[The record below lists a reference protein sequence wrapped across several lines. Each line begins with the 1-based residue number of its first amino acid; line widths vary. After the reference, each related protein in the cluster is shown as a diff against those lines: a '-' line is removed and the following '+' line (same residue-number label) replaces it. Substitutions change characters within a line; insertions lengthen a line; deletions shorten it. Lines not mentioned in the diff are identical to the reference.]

1 MELVKLPDTIR
12 MKKIFKNSLILVP
25 FLGVLLGCS
34 TEKNTPITRTYHG
47 INAHYNGYFNANIL
61 IDQAINS
68 YRTNRKE
75 NFYKLLVIDPV
86 PSESEVESIYP
97 AVDTAI
103 VKCKKVIKDHSMP
116 SNDKPSKKK
125 EEHNAWIDENWTT
138 IGIASYYRRDYESA
152 MRSFKFVKKFYS
164 NDPSLFVGELWM
176 AKTNIQTGKLT
187 EAKFNLDNLDKA
199 IQEEEA
205 GTEKPSKS
213 SSKKQGSK
221 KSSSKKAENKAKF
234 PKKIRFDFEK
244 TKADLALK
252 KGEKDEAIKYL
263 ESSLDHAR
271 FKDNTGRVHFILGQL
286 YEEKG
291 DMASAYKHFK
301 IARKANVPYEMAFNA
316 RLKETLTA
324 QNADVESTLNKML
337 RDAKNAPYKDQIYYT
352 LGEIDMQRGDETAAF
367 VDFTNSA
374 FYSSSNP
381 RQKAMAYER
390 MANIKFSKRD
400 YIPAQKYYDSCAA
413 VLPEDYPNAE
423 GIKNK
428 AIKLADLVVAV
439 ETAQYEDSVQR
450 IAQMDPDVKEKF
462 LKNAIKQIK
471 EEEAKRKEREAERL
485 RELAANQNL
494 FAQDLGS
501 ANKWY
506 WNNPKSRAEGYD
518 EFQQL
523 WGQRE
528 NEDHWRR
535 SDKTSIPDFTVD
547 EDDTTSTEELV
558 VAEPED
564 TLTVEHLMTL
574 LPNSPEKMDASI
586 DRLLNARYD
595 AGIIYKEQLNEFKF
609 AVKEFQ
615 TILDKKTDK
624 PINLQAAFQLY
635 QLAGETDID
644 ANTYKN
650 YILNNYPNSDYANY
664 LRDPDYFIK
673 KKERDA
679 LAEQEYV
686 TVLDRYGRGLYYPV
700 LSKANLV
707 IENEKDNRFRA
718 KYMLLKALCIGKT
731 TEDKEEMLPVLNQL
745 VDEYSESQEA
755 VRANELINIIKN
767 GYSINEKVEFGSD
780 FIYEYEDK
788 GAHYALI
795 FLTDEDNVGVAKTR
809 VSDFCREYFKND
821 RLKVTSKLFT
831 NEQSVIMLDQF
842 ETEAAA
848 KAYVRKYKETK
859 RYLLDLQDNE
869 IIIITAKNLKK
880 LFETKDLKQ
889 YNNFFEAYY

>member
-1 MELVKLPDTIR
+1 MPLLAL
-12 MKKIFKNSLILVP
+12 LI
-25 FLGVLLGCS
+25 GCS
-34 TEKNTPITRTYHG
+34 TEKNTPVTRAYHG
-47 INAHYNGYFNANIL
+47 LNAHYNGYFNANIL
-61 IDQAINS
+61 IDQAITN
-68 YRTNRKE
+68 YRANKKE
-75 NFYKLLVIDPV
+75 NFYDLLVIDPV
-86 PSESEVESIYP
+86 PSETEVEGIYA

-152 MRSFKFVKKFYS
+152 MRSFKFVKKFYE
-164 NDPSLFVGELWM
+164 NDPSLYIGELWM

-199 IQEEEA
+199 IEDEEK
-205 GTEKPSKS
+205 GKEKSSKS
-213 SSKKQGSK
+213 SSKKPGSK
-221 KSSSKKAENKAKF
+221 HSSSSKKPEEKAKF

-252 KGEKDEAIKYL
+252 KGEKEEAIKYL
-263 ESSLDHAR
+263 ESALEHAR
-271 FKDNTGRVHFILGQL
+271 FKDNTGRVHYILAQL

-291 DMASAYKHFK
+291 DLANANSHYKV
-301 IARKANVPYEMAFNA
+301 ARKANVPYEMAFNA

-324 QNADVESTLNKML
+324 QDGDVERVLNKML

-352 LGEIDMQRGDETAAF
+352 LGELDMKRGDEAGAF
-367 VDFTNSA
+367 QDYTNSA
-374 FYSSSNP
+374 FYSSGNP
-381 RQKAMAYER
+381 RQKAMSYER
-390 MANIKFSKRD
+390 MANIKFAKRE
-400 YIPAQKYYDSCAA
+400 YVPAQKYYDSCAA
-413 VLPEDYPNAE
+413 VVPEDYPNAE

-450 IAQMDPDVKEKF
+450 IAQMDPDAKEKF
-462 LKNAIKQIK
+462 LKNVIKQIK

-485 RELAANQNL
+485 RELASNQNL

-528 NEDHWRR
+528 NSDHWRR
-535 SDKTSIPDFTVD
+535 SDKTTIPDFNIS
-547 EDDTTSTEELV
+547 EEDTTSNSTDV

-564 TLTVEHLMTL
+564 TLTVEHLLTL
-574 LPNSPEKMDASI
+574 LPNTPEELDASM
-586 DRLLNARYD
+586 DRLLNAHYD
-595 AGIIYKEQLNEFKF
+595 AGIIYKEQLNENKF
-609 AVKEFQ
+609 ASKEFQ

-624 PINLQAAFQLY
+624 HINLQAAFQLY
-635 QLAGETDID
+635 QLASEVGLDG
-644 ANTYKN
+644 NTYKN
-650 YILNNYPNSDYANY
+650 YILSNYPNSDYANY
-664 LRDPDYFIK
+664 LRDPDYFVK
-673 KKERDA
+673 KKEREA

-700 LSKANLV
+700 MSKANLV
-707 IENEKDNRFRA
+707 IENEKDNQFRA

-731 TEDKEEMLPVLNQL
+731 SEVKEEMLPVLNQ
-745 VDEYSESQEA
+745 VIDEYPDTPESA
-755 VRANELINIIKN
+755 RANELISIIKN
-767 GYSINEKVEFGSD
+767 GYSVNEKVEFGSD
-780 FIYEYEDK
+780 FIYEYEDH

-795 FLTDEDNVGVAKTR
+795 FLTEEDNVGVSKTR
-809 VSDFCREYFKND
+809 VSDFCREYFKNE

-842 ETEAAA
+842 ETEEAA

-869 IIIITAKNLKK
+869 IIIITAKNLRK

-889 YNNFFEAYY
+889 YNAFFDAYY